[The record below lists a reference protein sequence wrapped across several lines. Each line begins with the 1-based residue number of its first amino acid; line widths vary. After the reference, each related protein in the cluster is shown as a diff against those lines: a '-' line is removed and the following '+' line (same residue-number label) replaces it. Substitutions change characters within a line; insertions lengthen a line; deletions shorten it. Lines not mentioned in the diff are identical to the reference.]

1 MQAKPIPCTRLYQ
14 VLRAGEIRNAPEVP
28 NPKEEGRL
36 ELLELTAKLASAKR
50 ELELCHSGWVDIE
63 RTIAKLLSQVE
74 EYKKKPKY
82 GRFRISNGQIVSL
95 VPK

>member
-1 MQAKPIPCTRLYQ
+1 MQAKPIPSTRLYN
-14 VLRAGEIRNAPEVP
+14 VLRAGEIRNKPEVS

-50 ELELCHSGWVDIE
+50 ELESCQGGWMEIE

-74 EYKKKPKY
+74 EYKNRPKY
-82 GRFRISNGQIVSL
+82 GRFRISNSQIVSL
-95 VPK
+95 VSK